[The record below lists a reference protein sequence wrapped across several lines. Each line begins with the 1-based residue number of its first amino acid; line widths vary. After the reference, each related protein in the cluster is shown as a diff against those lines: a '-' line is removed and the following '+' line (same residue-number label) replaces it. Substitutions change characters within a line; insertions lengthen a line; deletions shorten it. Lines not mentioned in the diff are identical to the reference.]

1 MEAHYTTTS
10 VLAVIVGNCLA
21 SFKSLFMLLLG
32 INGNSFSRSL
42 QQRVLSTIWLAC
54 LAWILQGLPFL
65 PIVGI
70 WLEGWDSMAGANRW
84 SILVVLQWSILRA
97 LKAFWLGDLSCQLDK
112 SLETKYLLSGC
123 STFFAVKK
131 HLSIFAKRVEI
142 YYKFLCCEKV
152 SVDFWRGG
160 KNLPS
165 VFIMN

>member
-1 MEAHYTTTS
+1 M
-10 VLAVIVGNCLA
+10 VLEGIYLASYWVAIYAFCINAIVEPAWLESNAYCSTKRAQYCLA
-21 SFKSLFMLLLG
+21 RLWLFPNNFLAWTWLGGRSLEDLAWVDLAWWTWLGGFALLG
-32 INGNSFSRSL
+32 
-42 QQRVLSTIWLAC
+42 
-54 LAWILQGLPFL
+54 
-65 PIVGI
+65 
-70 WLEGWDSMAGANRW
+70 
-84 SILVVLQWSILRA
+84 
-97 LKAFWLGDLSCQLDK
+97 FWLGDLSCQLDK

-123 STFFAVKK
+123 STIFAVKK